1 VRIVNNTVSASTK
14 IINPAY
20 DIFEATLDLDT
31 GSGGTSYAFNYTERT
46 DWVPVVGT
54 VSITDPDSINMVS
67 AELDLTNPQTG
78 DLLQVN
84 GALPG
89 GITSDIDSNV
99 ITLSGSASKADYE
112 TAMGQCEIS
121 NGLFNLNATARVFNC
136 KVNDGTSDSN
146 IAVSTATI
154 ILNAGY
160 SAICTYTPDRP
171 NAESNGWD
179 PDNSFEDDAGT
190 NPAEVGDGVANV
202 TGERTDISNEP
213 LLETVSGDR
222 PLLRSSGDFNN
233 NALDFS
239 DLGFG
244 REISRT
250 FSSYS
255 PTYYVV
261 AFGIDLLSNP
271 IVFFTNRIFNS
282 ENTGGELEIRN
293 ITPFLAPSFIRVE
306 INGTTADFDNIT
318 TSFQTVR
325 LELDDGDAE
334 LFYDNVSQGTFTY
347 TGTPTIDRFRHGR
360 TAQISAHVNI
370 GRTGFISSTSA
381 MPTTGQID
389 RLETWVAAS

>member
-1 VRIVNNTVSASTK
+1 MTYLGIGPSCQNNHAPVV
-14 IINPAY
+14 
-20 DIFEATLDLDT
+20 DLGT
-31 GSGGTSYAFNYTERT
+31 GSAFNYVERT
-46 DWVPVVGT
+46 VQAMIDSDI
-54 VSITDPDSINMVS
+54 SITDIDIGTIES
-67 AELDLTNPQTG
+67 AVIELTNPQT
-78 DLLQVN
+78 DDAVQV
-84 GALPG
+84 GGSLPS
-89 GITSDIDSNV
+89 GITSNIV
-99 ITLSGSASKADYE
+99 GHTITLSSTTPKTKTLAEYE
-112 TAMGQCEIS
+112 TALQLCELKNERFS
-121 NGLFNLNATARVFNC
+121 NDSIDPLNTTARTIEVT
-136 KVNDGTSDSN
+136 VNDGTQDSN
-146 IAVSTATI
+146 TAVATGTI
-154 ILNAGY
+154 VTNLGY
-160 SAICTYTPDRP
+160 SATCTFPDDRP
-171 NAESNGWD
+171 NAESNAWD
-179 PDNSFEDDAGT
+179 PVNAFEDDAGT
-190 NPAEVGDGVANV
+190 DPAEVGDGVANV
-202 TGERTDISNEP
+202 TSDRTDISNEP

-239 DLGFG
+239 DLGLG

-271 IVFFTNRIFNS
+271 VVFFTNRIFNS

-360 TAQISAHVNI
+360 TAQISANVNI
-370 GRTGFISSTSA
+370 GRTGFLSSTSS
-381 MPTTGQID
+381 MPTRAQIE
-389 RLETWVAAS
+389 RLEKVVAAS